1 MQQAPA
7 TAAPRVPAI
16 EQVLDL
22 VCGAAPK
29 AGENTHIFV
38 GRCVKVLQGRK
49 ERSQLKRAIM
59 ETLNELGIRAVDPAT
74 SAQAVLNACRLEAQ

>member
-1 MQQAPA
+1 MQQTPA
-7 TAAPRVPAI
+7 TAAPRVPAV

-29 AGENTHIFV
+29 AGEKTHIFV
-38 GRCVKVLQGRK
+38 GRCVKVLQGYK
-49 ERSQLKRAIM
+49 ERNQLKRAIM

-74 SAQAVLNACRLEAQ
+74 TAQAVLNASIAEAQ